1 MFSNIRQL
9 IVAGLIVVGVGS
21 SPAMAQQIAG
31 GGPDVPPELVPA
43 DGNVLFANGY
53 AVGTQNYMCLP
64 AAGGGV
70 AWKFFAPQATL
81 YVTVLGLH
89 PQLATH
95 FLSANPDEDGL
106 ARPTWQHSIDS
117 SKVWGKV
124 YKIVTDPNYVEPGA
138 IPWLLLEMAG
148 KEPGPDGGSFMA
160 QTTYIQRINTSGG
173 VAPATGCSQA
183 GNVGALAL
191 VPYTTDYYFYKAR
204 RPR

>member
-1 MFSNIRQL
+1 MFSNVRQVIL
-9 IVAGLIVVGVGS
+9 AGLIVAGVGS
-21 SPAMAQQIAG
+21 SPAMAQTIAAG
-31 GGPDVPPELVPA
+31 EPDVPTDLVVP
-43 DGNVLFANGY
+43 DGHVLFAKGY

-64 AAGGGV
+64 TATGGV

-81 YVTVLGLH
+81 YITVGGLQ

-95 FLSANPDEDGL
+95 FLSANPEEDGL

-124 YKIVTDPNYVEPGA
+124 YKIVTDSNYVEPGA
-138 IPWLLLEMAG
+138 IPWLLLEAAG
-148 KEPGPDGGSFMA
+148 HEIGPDGGSFLA
-160 QTTYIQRINTSGG
+160 QTAYIQRIHTSGG

-183 GNVGALAL
+183 GNIGTLAL
-191 VPYTTDYYFYKAR
+191 VPYSTDYYFYKAR

>member
-1 MFSNIRQL
+1 MVSNVRQLMTTGL
-9 IVAGLIVVGVGS
+9 IVAGMS
-21 SPAMAQQIAG
+21 ASPAIAQQITG
-31 GGPDVPPELVPA
+31 GETNVPPDLVVP
-43 DGNVLFANGY
+43 DGHVLFATGY

-64 AAGGGV
+64 AASGGV

-81 YVTVLGLH
+81 YVTVLGVQA
-89 PQLATH
+89 QLATH

-124 YKIVTDPNYVEPGA
+124 YKISTDPNYVEPGA
-138 IPWLLLEMAG
+138 IPWLLLERAG
-148 KEPGPDGGSFMA
+148 KETGPDGGSFMT
-160 QTTYIQRINTSGG
+160 QTAYIQRINTSGG

-183 GNVGALAL
+183 GNIGALAL